1 VSDSVSGW
9 LGVLVGIFIGG
20 IIGGLLVYVMVTRE
34 AKTAVKSF
42 AYDEAGRLIQVM
54 EQEGL

>member
-20 IIGGLLVYVMVTRE
+20 IISGLLVYVMVTRE